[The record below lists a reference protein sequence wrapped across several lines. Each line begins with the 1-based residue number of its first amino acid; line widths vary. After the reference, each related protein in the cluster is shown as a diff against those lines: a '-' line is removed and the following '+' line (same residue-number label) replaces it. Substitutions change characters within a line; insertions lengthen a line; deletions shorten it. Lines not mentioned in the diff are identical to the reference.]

1 MRTAEQLVSAEV
13 HYCVSYLVSTLA
25 GADYPHGADDL
36 GSLMDQAQELAAPI
50 ADYEEAAIQAGFEL
64 LRNEIVNK
72 GYYWRPRNDR
82 GWVPSSVH
90 ESAAEA
96 WRDCCEENDIEPYDR
111 EVFEHWIVS
120 DWLAEKLAAKG
131 EKVDTDFVGMTVWA
145 RTTTGQAISIDAVIA
160 EIVADLAREA

>member
-13 HYCVSYLVSTLA
+13 HYCVSSLVATLA
-25 GADYPHGADDL
+25 NGTTFGSGGLTDL
-36 GSLMDQAQELAAPI
+36 VEQARELTAPLP
-50 ADYEEAAIQAGFEL
+50 DYEEAAREADFEV

-72 GYYWRPRNDR
+72 GYYWRPRKDR

-90 ESAAEA
+90 ESAADA

-131 EKVDTDFVGMTVWA
+131 EKVDTDFAGMTVWA
-145 RTTTGQAISIDAVIA
+145 RTTTGQAISIDAVIV
-160 EIVADLAREA
+160 EIVADLSREG